1 MKYTPHPVWGSFP
14 IMWPLARHSF
24 YLASALALVLFGILS
39 WMAVGT
45 VPVFVIGAMYPIAVY
60 MGGAAIVGACYLVN
74 AQSAAREAAN
84 LTVIAFLMSLG
95 WYLLI
100 LEWYNLAVDAA
111 SIVWSMPG

>member
-1 MKYTPHPVWGSFP
+1 MKYTPDPVWGSFRM
-14 IMWPLARHSF
+14 MWPLARHSF
-24 YLASALALVLFGILS
+24 YLVIVLALVLLEILP
-39 WMAVGT
+39 WIVVGRA
-45 VPVFVIGAMYPIAVY
+45 PVFVIGATYPIAVY

-74 AQSAAREAAN
+74 ARSAAREAAN